1 MRVTDVDVDDRQT
14 YHELEVD
21 VDTHPGELLWSL
33 RTMNGTC
40 ERP

>member
-33 RTMNGTC
+33 GTMNVTC